1 MDPKYDAEESNIV
14 FIGNVGYAT
23 TEEQLRKMLEL
34 AGPVVDIQL
43 VFDPITNRAKGF
55 GFCQFAD
62 KNIAAS
68 AIKNLNDTLVDGRNI
83 KIGYADRGRVRR
95 YLGTDGTMLS
105 GGNGGTLSTRSAIIE
120 NNAQP
125 TPQPRS
131 TSPSQVLAV
140 MDMLDEQQK
149 HDFLAQFN
157 AFAGFNPTKA
167 REELIKN
174 PALAFALANALES
187 FGAVDPG
194 VLGNPYG
201 GSRAPSR
208 RSSFQ
213 STGGSRPYQSPY
225 MPTQQSPPYQQSPS
239 HYSSRQQSM
248 QSNPEETDNAQV
260 LQQLLSLTDDQ
271 LSQLPE
277 EQRNQIISLRQ
288 QISR

>member
-62 KNIAAS
+62 KHIAAS

-120 NNAQP
+120 NNVQP

-131 TSPSQVLAV
+131 TSPGQVSAV
-140 MDMLDEQQK
+140 MGMLDEQQK
-149 HDFLAQFN
+149 HDLLAQFN

-187 FGAVDPG
+187 LNAVDPNM
-194 VLGNPYG
+194 LRNIYG

-208 RSSFQ
+208 RSS
-213 STGGSRPYQSPY
+213 YHSPY
-225 MPTQQSPPYQQSPS
+225 MPAQQSPPYQQSPS
-239 HYSSRQQSM
+239 HYSNRQQSM
-248 QSNPEETDNAQV
+248 LSNSEETDNAHV